1 MFQAV
6 LTAKN
11 PINKTKKLL
20 ILCSRHWKQQIDKY
34 VIEFQFVIRV
44 KKENQSERT
53 E

>member
-6 LTAKN
+6 LTVKN
-11 PINKTKKLL
+11 PVKQKKPL
-20 ILCSRHWKQQIDKY
+20 ILYSRDWKQQIEKY

-44 KKENQSERT
+44 KKKNQSERI